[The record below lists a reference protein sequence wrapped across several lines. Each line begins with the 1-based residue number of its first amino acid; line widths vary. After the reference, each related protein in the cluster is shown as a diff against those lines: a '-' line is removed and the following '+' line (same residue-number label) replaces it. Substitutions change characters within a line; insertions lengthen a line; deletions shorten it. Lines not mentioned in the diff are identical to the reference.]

1 MRTAE
6 SLQEPT
12 IVEQL
17 SHEIDEAVAAG
28 KNGSVYRPS
37 DILRVLEIVGED
49 NKEMVP
55 ASVFVHAVRD
65 IVARAE
71 SSGSI
76 VVPLTND
83 EASTLIYLA
92 SQPALGSNCIS

>member
-6 SLQEPT
+6 SLQAPT

-17 SHEIDEAVAAG
+17 SHEIDEAVAEG

-37 DILRVLEIVGED
+37 DILKVLEVVGEE

-55 ASVFVHAVRD
+55 ASVFVHTLRD
-65 IVARAE
+65 FVTRAE
-71 SSGSI
+71 SSGST

-92 SQPALGSNCIS
+92 SQPATR